1 MVIIEDILINY
12 CSFWEKICGLI
23 CFMSCVYDMVKW
35 MKFYFSGGLNESG
48 NCIMLLEIFKFIY
61 KVCNFIILFGI
72 SKYFLKLKVF
82 YIMSEDNYVLGWRN
96 GYYRGIYLE
105 CDVLL
110 FEFLYYVD
118 MVYIFFVC
126 F

>member
-1 MVIIEDILINY
+1 
-12 CSFWEKICGLI
+12 
-23 CFMSCVYDMVKW
+23 MSCVYDMVKW

-105 CDVLL
+105 CDVQL
-110 FEFLYYVD
+110 FDFMYYVD
-118 MVYIFFVC
+118 KVFVFFVC
-126 F
+126 FQNIKYYVIWELFLDIYC